1 MAPLNEGF
9 FIVTTKL
16 LRHSTARLTGLIAT
30 LALTAGLTAAPASA
44 DPGPSYVGLGDS
56 YAAGIGGGPYLVAPG
71 LVPAPCAQTGAAY
84 STYLGGL
91 NLACAGATTA
101 DVSNNAV
108 AAAHL
113 LKDSTH
119 VTVTVGANDID
130 AAAATAQCAALV
142 LTSACKAAL
151 FNSLALKLPKLPA
164 KIKSMVAV
172 IKSKAPRAKIVITGY
187 PRLFTL
193 NSFMSPE
200 QKSTA
205 NTINAA
211 VDLLNATIAV
221 SAFASRAQY
230 LSVTQ
235 QFTNHGL
242 GSAEPW
248 IVGVPPFCLSATCA
262 SAEQPGDVFH
272 PTETGHISGYA
283 LTIKA
288 ALAL

>member
-1 MAPLNEGF
+1 M
-9 FIVTTKL
+9 TTKL
-16 LRHSTARLTGLIAT
+16 LRRSTARLTGLIAT

-44 DPGPSYVGLGDS
+44 DPGPSHIGLGDS
-56 YAAGIGGGPYLVAPG
+56 YAAGIGGGPYRVAPG
-71 LVPAPCAQTGAAY
+71 LVPSPCAQTGAAY
-84 STYLGGL
+84 ATYLGGL

-113 LKDSTH
+113 LENSTH

-142 LTSACKAAL
+142 LTPACKAAL

-187 PRLFTL
+187 PRLFTV
-193 NSFMSPE
+193 NSLMTAE

-205 NTINAA
+205 TTINAA

-221 SAFASRAQY
+221 SALASRVRY
-230 LSVTQ
+230 LGVTQ
-235 QFTNHGL
+235 QFINHGL
-242 GSAEPW
+242 GSSDPW
-248 IVGVPPFCLSATCA
+248 IVGMPPFCVSATCA
-262 SAEQPGDVFH
+262 SAQQPGDVFH
-272 PTETGHISGYA
+272 PTGTGHISGYA
-283 LTIKA
+283 LAIKA
-288 ALAL
+288 ALAR